1 MAEQTEDY
9 FDVTGVGNVDGPV
22 GMDLGMWLHFETE
35 KGKLKLKLSHEDAVD
50 LFQKI
55 QKEPSISAS
64 PKVLVT
70 NAANSLLQLAA
81 ILESRSSQQENTEIA
96 DTLKGHATN
105 LQTAASQM
113 SMDKAIPDSAL
124 FDPS

>member
-1 MAEQTEDY
+1 MTEKKEDY
-9 FDVTGVGNVDGPV
+9 FHVKGVGSVDGPV

-55 QKEPSISAS
+55 QKEPSISSS

-70 NAANSLLQLAA
+70 DAANSLLELATN
-81 ILESRSSQQENTEIA
+81 LESRSPQQENTGIA

-105 LQTAASQM
+105 LQTAASKM
-113 SMDKAIPDSAL
+113 SADESISDSAL